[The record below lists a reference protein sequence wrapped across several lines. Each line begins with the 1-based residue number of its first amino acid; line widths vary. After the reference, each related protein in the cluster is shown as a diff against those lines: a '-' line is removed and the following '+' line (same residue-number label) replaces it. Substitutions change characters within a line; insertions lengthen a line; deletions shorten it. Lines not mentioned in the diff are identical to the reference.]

1 MLGGVG
7 VRHGGLRRWSEE
19 RLGDSAGCRNSGV
32 GCGGHILMGLVG
44 RCEDFGLYS
53 TSVGKQ
59 ESDMVQSVVFVNV
72 YIIRYKGAWVESAD
86 ALWAAK

>member
-1 MLGGVG
+1 
-7 VRHGGLRRWSEE
+7 
-19 RLGDSAGCRNSGV
+19 
-32 GCGGHILMGLVG
+32 MGLVG

-72 YIIRYKGAWVESAD
+72 DIIRYKGAWVESAD